1 MVASA
6 RSSASFELRGASV
19 VHGGSATNGQ
29 APHPAL
35 RSVDLRV
42 EPGEVVALVGPS
54 GAGKTTLL
62 RLIGATLRPTDGEVR
77 VGGELLTEL
86 SAAKLRR
93 VRTRI
98 GFVHQD
104 HCLVPN
110 LRVSQN
116 VISGKLGQRGLVAGA
131 RSMLWSTA
139 ADLEHAHELLEA
151 VGIPEKLFQRTD
163 TLSGG
168 QQQRVALARALFQD
182 PVALLTDE
190 PVASVD
196 PARGRDLLELILR
209 LAHERDLTVVTSLH
223 DLSLARA
230 LYPRIVGLRDGRV
243 EFDAPVADVAEAD
256 FERLY
261 TLEGQGADG

>member
-1 MVASA
+1 MTASA
-6 RSSASFELRGASV
+6 RSSASFELRGATV
-19 VHGGSATNGQ
+19 LHGGSSANGR
-29 APHPAL
+29 PSRPAL
-35 RSVDLRV
+35 RSVDLCI

-62 RLIGATLRPTDGEVR
+62 RLIGATLRPTEGEVLA
-77 VGGELLTEL
+77 GGQLLTEL
-86 SAAKLRR
+86 SAAELRR

-116 VISGKLGQRGLVAGA
+116 VIAGKLGQRGLLAGA
-131 RSMLWSTA
+131 RSMLWSSA
-139 ADLEHAHELLEA
+139 EDLERAYALLEA

-182 PVALLTDE
+182 PVALLADE

-209 LAHERDLTVVTSLH
+209 LADERDLTVLTSLH

-243 EFDAPVADVAEAD
+243 EFDGPTTDVSEEA
-256 FERLY
+256 FELLY
-261 TLEGQGADG
+261 DLEGQGADG